1 MVHMIQQMLKSVVHA
16 DTNHV
21 DEDGDLPRDG
31 SLLNRSGSMSSQV
44 LPSAGGSG
52 GGGAG
57 AGDELIDRLDRSLNL
72 SPTPQSRR
80 TNSIYVTPFMS
91 TVKAKAATN
100 MDVTETM
107 FATQDVMG
115 AIQGIVE
122 LDGDKL
128 VTLTR
133 ERPELAEYLALEIQN
148 MKLRRRNA

>member
-1 MVHMIQQMLKSVVHA
+1 MLKSVVHA
-16 DTNHV
+16 DPNHV
-21 DEDGDLPRDG
+21 DDDGGDG
-31 SLLNRSGSMSSQV
+31 GGLLHRSGSMSSQV
-44 LPSAGGSG
+44 LPSAGG
-52 GGGAG
+52 
-57 AGDELIDRLDRSLNL
+57 GDELIDRLDRSLNL

-100 MDVTETM
+100 TDVTETM

-115 AIQGIVE
+115 AIQGIVD

-148 MKLRRRNA
+148 MKLRHRNA

>member
-1 MVHMIQQMLKSVVHA
+1 MLKSVVHA
-16 DTNHV
+16 DPDHV
-21 DEDGDLPRDG
+21 GGDGDLPRDA
-31 SLLNRSGSMSSQV
+31 SVLHRSGSFSSQV
-44 LPSAGGSG
+44 LPSTG
-52 GGGAG
+52 GGG
-57 AGDELIDRLDRSLNL
+57 GDELIDRLDRSLNL

-115 AIQGIVE
+115 TIQGIVD

-128 VTLTR
+128 VILTR

-148 MKLRRRNA
+148 MKLRRTT